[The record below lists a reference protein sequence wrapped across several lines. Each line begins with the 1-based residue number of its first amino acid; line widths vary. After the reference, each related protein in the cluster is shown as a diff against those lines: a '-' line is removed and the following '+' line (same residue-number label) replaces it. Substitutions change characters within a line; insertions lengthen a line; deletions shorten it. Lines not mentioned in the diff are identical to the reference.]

1 MLAIAFLKKIRS
13 FTVKIKQRLPFLF
26 QIKEEKINEID
37 TAIANSNKR
46 QMIYLGN
53 NRALTT
59 TIFGHSIFLDTR
71 DISLTP
77 HILMK
82 GFWEIWITR
91 VFIELIKKDMNVI
104 EIGANIGYY
113 TTLAASKVG
122 QNGKVFA
129 FEADPN
135 TFENLFHSIEV
146 NGFLDRVTLVNTAVL
161 EDDYQSINFYSLEK
175 HHGSN
180 SISKFSANSLE
191 RLHDSANVINIAAT
205 SLDSF
210 FHNQELK
217 IDLIKIDAEGSEPR
231 ILKGMKGLIK
241 DNPDLKIVCEFVPSI
256 LISFG
261 EEPDNFLDEIISFG
275 FKLNKI
281 DPYLGIVPTSRQEL
295 LTCNAYDLFLERDI
309 KRNP

>member
-1 MLAIAFLKKIRS
+1 
-13 FTVKIKQRLPFLF
+13 
-26 QIKEEKINEID
+26 
-37 TAIANSNKR
+37 
-46 QMIYLGN
+46 
-53 NRALTT
+53 
-59 TIFGHSIFLDTR
+59 
-71 DISLTP
+71 
-77 HILMK
+77 
-82 GFWEIWITR
+82 
-91 VFIELIKKDMNVI
+91 MNVI

-231 ILKGMKGLIK
+231 ILRGMKGLIK